1 MLAVVCALTPLVYL
15 VVRAAEVLPEG
26 ADTLVRQRLWE
37 WTGASIL
44 LVFAVALTCLTL
56 GVAIAW
62 LLTLTDLP
70 GRRWLVV
77 ANAVPLAVPSYV
89 AAFGWLDSAPWLQGF
104 WPTWA
109 ILSAACI
116 PYVVLPTMAAL
127 RSADHSL
134 VDVARSLGRR
144 PWGAFTS
151 GLLPQVAPAAL
162 AGALLAGLY
171 ALSDFGTPG
180 LMRHE
185 VLTFA
190 IYRQYGSLIG
200 RERAALL
207 ALVLVGIAL
216 VLVSLER
223 LARGDSRRWSV
234 SRQALRPPTPV
245 QLGWLRGP
253 AWALALLPVL
263 IAAVIPCAALL
274 RRLSIGTRR
283 PLDPAELWSALAS
296 TAMVSVLGAVAALI
310 LAGFV
315 GILAARFPRRS
326 TALIET
332 LSFAGHA
339 LPGITVGL
347 AMVYLSLR
355 VFPSLY
361 QTLPV
366 LVFAYAVLFLP
377 KAVGAVRT
385 AVGAVPPAIG
395 DVAASLGR
403 GRLRAQLVTARLA
416 APGISAGFLLVVI
429 TAMKE
434 LPATLILRPSG
445 LDTLATEIWSRTSS
459 SAQGAAAPYAL
470 ALVLV
475 ASVPAVV
482 LSRAS
487 TWEKK

>member
-1 MLAVVCALTPLVYL
+1 MAVACALTPLVYL
-15 VVRAAEVLPEG
+15 VVRAADVLPGG
-26 ADTLVRQRLWE
+26 ADTILRRRLWE
-37 WTGASIL
+37 WTSASVV
-44 LVFAVALTCLTL
+44 LVLAVAGTCLLL

-89 AAFGWLDSAPWLQGF
+89 AAFGWLDSVPSLRGF

-127 RSADHSL
+127 RSADHAL
-134 VDVARSLGRR
+134 VDVARALGRR
-144 PWGAFTS
+144 PWGAFTA

-190 IYRQYGSLIG
+190 VYRQYGSLVG

-207 ALVLVGIAL
+207 ALVLVAVAL
-216 VLVSLER
+216 VLVTLER
-223 LARGDSRRWSV
+223 AARGDARRWSV
-234 SRQALRPPTPV
+234 SRQALRTPTPV
-245 QLGWLRGP
+245 RLGWLRGP
-253 AWALALLPVL
+253 AWLLALLPVL
-263 IAAVIPCAALL
+263 VAAVIPVVALL
-274 RRLSIGTRR
+274 RRLSIGSRR
-283 PLDPAELWSALAS
+283 PLDPAELWSAVVS
-296 TAMVSVLGAVAALI
+296 TATVSLLGAVAAVT

-315 GILAARFPRRS
+315 GVLAARYPGRR
-326 TALIET
+326 TTLVET
-332 LSFAGHA
+332 LSFSGHA

-347 AMVYLSLR
+347 ALVFLSLR
-355 VFPSLY
+355 VWPSLY

-366 LVFAYAVLFLP
+366 LVLAYAVLFLP

-385 AVGAVPPAIG
+385 AVGAVPPVLG
-395 DVAASLGR
+395 EVAASLGR
-403 GRLRAQLVTARLA
+403 GRLRAGLVTARLA
-416 APGISAGFLLVVI
+416 APGISAGFLLVFI

-475 ASVPAVV
+475 ASVPAVL
-482 LSRAS
+482 LSRSS

>member
-1 MLAVVCALTPLVYL
+1 MCALTPLVYL
-15 VVRAAEVLPEG
+15 VVRAAGVLPDG
-26 ADTLVRQRLWE
+26 ADTVLRRRLWE
-37 WTGASIL
+37 WTSAS
-44 LVFAVALTCLTL
+44 LVLVTAVALTCLVV
-56 GVAIAW
+56 GVTIAW
-62 LLTLTDLP
+62 LLALTDLP

-89 AAFGWLDSAPWLQGF
+89 SAFGWLDTVPSLRGF

-109 ILSAACI
+109 ILTAACL

-127 RSADHSL
+127 RVADHSL

-144 PWGAFTS
+144 PWGAFVA
-151 GLLPQVAPAAL
+151 GLVPQVAPAAL

-190 IYRQYGSLIG
+190 VHRQYGSLVG

-207 ALVLVGIAL
+207 ALVLVVIAL
-216 VLVSLER
+216 LLVGLER
-223 LARGDSRRWSV
+223 LARGDARRWSV
-234 SRQALRPPTPV
+234 SRQARRAPSPV
-245 QLGWLRGP
+245 RLGWWRAP
-253 AWALALLPVL
+253 AWALAVLPVL
-263 IAAVIPCAALL
+263 VAAVVPCAALL
-274 RRLSIGTRR
+274 RRLSLGTRH
-283 PLDPAELWSALAS
+283 PLDPAELWSAVVS
-296 TAMVSVLGAVAALI
+296 TAAVSVLGAVAAVT

-315 GILAARFPRRS
+315 GVLAARHPSRS
-326 TALIET
+326 TTAIET

-347 AMVYLSLR
+347 ALAYLSLR
-355 VFPSLY
+355 ALPGLY
-361 QTLPV
+361 QTVWV
-366 LVFAYAVLFLP
+366 LVLAYAVLFLP
-377 KAVGAVRT
+377 KAVGSVRA
-385 AVGAVPPAIG
+385 AVGAVPPG
-395 DVAASLGR
+395 LGEVAASLGR
-403 GRLRAQLVTARLA
+403 GRWRARLMTTRLA

-475 ASVPAVV
+475 ASVPALV
-482 LSRAS
+482 LSRSS